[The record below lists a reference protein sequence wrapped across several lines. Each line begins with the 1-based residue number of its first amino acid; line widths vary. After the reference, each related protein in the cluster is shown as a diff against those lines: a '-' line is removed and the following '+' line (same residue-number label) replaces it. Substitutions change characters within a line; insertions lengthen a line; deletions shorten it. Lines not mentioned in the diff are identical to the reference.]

1 MLISTWTQR
10 LDAEDFRWESGV
22 PVYVVYLFMWQFRL
36 HDFMGERAWG
46 GIDVGMEKKH
56 SVINNQKR
64 I

>member
-1 MLISTWTQR
+1 MQKILG
-10 LDAEDFRWESGV
+10 ESL
-22 PVYVVYLFMWQFRL
+22 VYLFMWQFRL